1 MYYTMQQKHK
11 KRITR
16 PERNDMAQMIA
27 RTFGV
32 TPDYVRKVRRG
43 ERINVDIA
51 NAIKLYEVRIEQLE
65 REIRKLVP

>member
-1 MYYTMQQKHK
+1 
-11 KRITR
+11 
-16 PERNDMAQMIA
+16 MAQMIA